1 MRYLPFLLTVMSTL
15 TAFEQKTDISLEYIS
30 YAKYQNELV
39 TAGTSDVEFTNS
51 YFDTNLEV
59 EYLYSSEYAG
69 RRYLQLNELYITKE
83 LEDYSLSIGKSIKQW
98 GELEGFNIADIYN
111 QKNYIKDPF
120 DKDAKYGAIGA
131 DVTRY
136 FDNDAF
142 IVGLKLYEKD
152 MKYPQKSEPYAPFG
166 REYDSTLKSAH
177 SRYQPSFYLM
187 YDCMTEQFVES
198 ETRVLFYHGYD
209 NKRAFVLRNPTT
221 LQQYAYSV
229 NKYLLL
235 SHVVF
240 QDMIFKSELA
250 YTNVIDDTL
259 MSDYTQL
266 TFGVEKSFYDIS
278 QTDITL
284 YVEYYRYL
292 YSDDTKMKNVDISEI
307 YNNDVFMALKFSL
320 NDVRSSEVKAGVL
333 YDLGNSEKVYK
344 AELKSRVYGN
354 FMMSGE
360 YLQTISSTSTL
371 LSHIGDTTRIK
382 ANVSYSF

>member
-1 MRYLPFLLTVMSTL
+1 
-15 TAFEQKTDISLEYIS
+15 
-30 YAKYQNELV
+30 
-39 TAGTSDVEFTNS
+39 
-51 YFDTNLEV
+51 
-59 EYLYSSEYAG
+59 
-69 RRYLQLNELYITKE
+69 
-83 LEDYSLSIGKSIKQW
+83 
-98 GELEGFNIADIYN
+98 
-111 QKNYIKDPF
+111 
-120 DKDAKYGAIGA
+120 
-131 DVTRY
+131 
-136 FDNDAF
+136 
-142 IVGLKLYEKD
+142 
-152 MKYPQKSEPYAPFG
+152 
-166 REYDSTLKSAH
+166 
-177 SRYQPSFYLM
+177 
-187 YDCMTEQFVES
+187 
-198 ETRVLFYHGYD
+198 
-209 NKRAFVLRNPTT
+209 
-221 LQQYAYSV
+221 
-229 NKYLLL
+229 
-235 SHVVF
+235 
-240 QDMIFKSELA
+240 MIFKSELA

-344 AELKSRVYGN
+344 AELKSRVYGD